1 MVNMSEIINA
11 LNWRYAVKRYKN
23 SPISELELNQIL
35 ETIRLAPTSLGL
47 QPFKVIRLQSPEKR
61 EACKPLFNNQPQ
73 SVEASDILIF
83 AAYTELS
90 DQLIEE
96 YILRIA
102 QTRNKNVEEL
112 QGFQRTIQQ
121 FLKSMNTEQFIE
133 WAKKQT
139 YIALGMAMSSA
150 AMLRIDSTPME
161 GFKHTE
167 LDAFLDLPSQKL
179 TSSVILALG
188 KRDEELD
195 FLATSPKVRKSNLEM
210 FEVI

>member
-1 MVNMSEIINA
+1 MSEIINA

-90 DQLIEE
+90 VQLIEE

-133 WAKKQT
+133 WSKKQT

>member
-1 MVNMSEIINA
+1 MSEIINA

>member
-1 MVNMSEIINA
+1 MSEIINA

-179 TSSVILALG
+179 TSSVILALV
-188 KRDEELD
+188 KRDEDLD